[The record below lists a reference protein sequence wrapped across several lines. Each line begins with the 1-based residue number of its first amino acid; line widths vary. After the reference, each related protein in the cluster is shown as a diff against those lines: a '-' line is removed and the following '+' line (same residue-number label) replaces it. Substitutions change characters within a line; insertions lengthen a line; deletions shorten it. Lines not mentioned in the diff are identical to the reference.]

1 MFLLIAF
8 STGIVYIDEIDK
20 IARKSSS
27 GTEGSRDVGGE
38 GVQQAL
44 LRMMEGSV
52 VTVQAKGGASVELPS
67 AGDPHPR
74 YGQRTPHLA
83 TREQHFDFSMI
94 LMVTVFK
101 ARPEAY
107 HIDTSNILFILSGAF
122 VGLDKVIKQRVAK
135 GVGGLPLLQWRN
147 ADDICS
153 PLVLLPV
160 YPQKTTHF
168 RFLLQTARLPIT
180 HWILW
185 KHLAR
190 VGSLLL
196 HSYSSNMIFPDLVS
210 YG

>member
-1 MFLLIAF
+1 LTVLLIAP

-67 AGDPHPR
+67 TGDPHR
-74 YGQRTPHLA
+74 HGQRTPHLA
-83 TREQHFDFSMI
+83 TREHHFDFWMI
-94 LMVTVFK
+94 LMVTFFIK

-122 VGLDKVIKQRVAK
+122 VGLDKVIKQRVDK
-135 GVGGLPLLQWRN
+135 GVGDLPLQLQ
-147 ADDICS
+147 
-153 PLVLLPV
+153 
-160 YPQKTTHF
+160 
-168 RFLLQTARLPIT
+168 
-180 HWILW
+180 
-185 KHLAR
+185 
-190 VGSLLL
+190 
-196 HSYSSNMIFPDLVS
+196 
-210 YG
+210 